1 MKKLITMML
10 ALAILVVPALM
21 TDQKVYADSYGD
33 FEYDLYTDEVT
44 GVESVKITGYTGSD
58 IAVTIP
64 ASIDGKAV
72 TRIDGY
78 AFAYNTS
85 IMQLTIPDSVKA
97 IGYSAF
103 DSCTSLMSVNLGNG
117 VEVLESYAFNGCESL
132 RSISLPSSLK
142 KIEGSAFSYSSLQ
155 SITVPDSVTDLGGA
169 FSSCAILKTATI
181 GSGVTVIP
189 DSLFYGCEILTS
201 VTIKGEIT
209 SIGDS
214 AFANCKAL
222 KSIALPNSLLKIG
235 SSAFSNC
242 EALEAIEI
250 PASVLKIDEYTF
262 QYCTNLQSAVMGEGI
277 VSIGYG
283 AFEYCENLESINLPQ
298 DLVSVDRYAFDGC
311 NALKYVFFKGTKE
324 QWEGMIIKEDNDP
337 LKNAAAHFNA
347 IGHAYKETVVP
358 PTCTEQGYTV
368 YTCTCGDTYKD
379 KFTNVAGHNYSKTF
393 TIDKQATMKANG
405 SKSRHCT
412 ACDATTDKK
421 TIYKASTVK
430 LSTTKYVYNGK
441 TKSPSIVIKDSK
453 GNTISNANYKVTKPS
468 GRKNVGKYTYKI
480 TFKNEYSGSKSL
492 YLTINPKAPTIK
504 TPAAAKK
511 AMTVKWSKVSSQAT
525 GYEIMY
531 TTNSKFTKGKKTV
544 KVTSYKTTSKK
555 ISKLTSKKIYY
566 VKIRTYKTVKGVK
579 YYSAW
584 SKVKSVK
591 VK

>member
-1 MKKLITMML
+1 
-10 ALAILVVPALM
+10 
-21 TDQKVYADSYGD
+21 
-33 FEYDLYTDEVT
+33 
-44 GVESVKITGYTGSD
+44 ES
-58 IAVTIP
+58 
-64 ASIDGKAV
+64 
-72 TRIDGY
+72 
-78 AFAYNTS
+78 
-85 IMQLTIPDSVKA
+85 
-97 IGYSAF
+97 
-103 DSCTSLMSVNLGNG
+103 
-117 VEVLESYAFNGCESL
+117 
-132 RSISLPSSLK
+132 
-142 KIEGSAFSYSSLQ
+142 
-155 SITVPDSVTDLGGA
+155 
-169 FSSCAILKTATI
+169 
-181 GSGVTVIP
+181 
-189 DSLFYGCEILTS
+189 
-201 VTIKGEIT
+201 
-209 SIGDS
+209 
-214 AFANCKAL
+214 
-222 KSIALPNSLLKIG
+222 
-235 SSAFSNC
+235 
-242 EALEAIEI
+242 

-480 TFKNEYSGSKSL
+480 TFKNEYSRSKSL

-531 TTNSKFTKGKKTV
+531 ATNSKFTKGKKTV